1 MKKILFGIGL
11 CVSIQA
17 AAQDSIGS
25 LTISGYAEA
34 YYQYD
39 FNKPAD
45 NNRPGFIY
53 SHNRHNEFNLNL
65 GFIKALSITIVIG
78 MY

>member
-1 MKKILFGIGL
+1 MKKILFGAAVFMSITIIGTGFNRSS
-11 CVSIQA
+11 VNSF
-17 AAQDSIGS
+17 
-25 LTISGYAEA
+25 SGYVEA

-53 SHNRHNEFNLNL
+53 SHNRHNEFNLTL
-65 GFIKALSITIVIG
+65 VF
-78 MY
+78 